1 MTPKEALHT
10 YFGYEDFRPLQ
21 EEIIVSVL
29 SGRDTLALMPTGG
42 GKSICFQ
49 VPTLVMAN
57 EHPEKRLCLVIT
69 PLIALMRDQ
78 VANLQARGIQSAAVY
93 TGMSYDRQRVALDN
107 CLYGPYHFVYCSPE
121 RLESEEF
128 RKRLAD
134 LPIGLI
140 AVDEA
145 HCISQW
151 GYDFRP
157 SYLNI
162 AAIRE
167 LLPGVPVLALTA
179 TATPDT
185 IEDIQAK
192 LGFAEQNVLRKS
204 FHRDN
209 LIYVVRRTDK
219 KEEQVAHI
227 LSRVPGS
234 AIVYVRNRKHAQE
247 LAQWLKRSNP
257 APSLKGRE
265 DISSVNFYHAG
276 LTTQERNERQEAWT
290 KGETRVIVA
299 TNAFGMG
306 IDKPDVR
313 LVIHYDLPSHLE
325 SYYQEAG
332 RAGRDGKT
340 AYAVL
345 LYNEQEDKAKAR
357 KRVTDNYP
365 PKEFVESVYH
375 KTMDFLQIG
384 AGSGLGH
391 RFTLHID
398 QLCQVMHLP
407 VIQTYSALHILTQAG
422 YIDFE
427 EEHETQPRVQINV
440 PRHQLD
446 EYNLSYEQT
455 ELLDSL
461 MRSYTGIYTDLQ
473 YVREADNKATHELL
487 VSLAQRGII
496 TYIPRSIGCSLTMVN
511 ERQTEIYLSP
521 AIYEER
527 QQRYVQKLKAMVEY
541 ADQTMFC
548 REQVLLGYF
557 GENNAAPCGH
567 CDVCRELNHR
577 IISE

>member
-1 MTPKEALHT
+1 MTPREALHT
-10 YFGYEDFRPLQ
+10 YFGYDDFRPLQ
-21 EEIIVSVL
+21 SEIIDSVL

-57 EHPEKRLCLVIT
+57 DDPERRLCLVVT
-69 PLIALMRDQ
+69 PLIALMKDQ
-78 VANLQARGIQSAAVY
+78 VANLQARGIHAAAIY
-93 TGMSYDRQRVALDN
+93 TGMSWDKQRVALDN
-107 CLYGPYHFVYCSPE
+107 CLYGPYHFLYCSPE

-128 RKRLAD
+128 RRRLAD

-162 AAIRE
+162 AAVRE
-167 LLPGVPVLALTA
+167 LLPNVPVLALTA
-179 TATPDT
+179 TATPET
-185 IEDIQAK
+185 IDDIQDK
-192 LGFAEQNVLRKS
+192 LGFAEKNVLRKS
-204 FHRDN
+204 FHREN
-209 LIYVVRRTDK
+209 LIYVVRRTDNK
-219 KEEQVAHI
+219 AEQTAHI
-227 LSRVPGS
+227 LSKVPGS
-234 AIVYVRNRKHAQE
+234 AIVYVRNRKRAQE
-247 LAQWLKRSNP
+247 LSEWLRVTGYG
-257 APSLKGRE
+257 LQV
-265 DISSVNFYHAG
+265 DYYHAG
-276 LTTQERNERQEAWT
+276 LTTKERNERQEAWT
-290 KGETRVIVA
+290 SGQTRVIVA

-332 RAGRDGKT
+332 RAGRDGQT

-345 LYNEQEDKAKAR
+345 LFNEQEDKAKAR
-357 KRVTDNYP
+357 KRVADTYP

-384 AGSGLGH
+384 AGSGIGH
-391 RFTLHID
+391 RFMLHVD

-407 VIQTYSALHILTQAG
+407 VLQTYSALHILTQAG

-440 PRHQLD
+440 PRHQLG
-446 EYNLSYEQT
+446 EYNLSFEQA
-455 ELLDSL
+455 ELLDML
-461 MRSYTGIYTDLQ
+461 MRSYSGIYTDLQ
-473 YVREADNKATHELL
+473 YVRKADKEDTHQLL

-496 TYIPRSIGCSLTMVN
+496 TYIPRSVGCSLTMSDD
-511 ERQTEIYLSP
+511 RQTDIYLSP
-521 AIYEER
+521 AIYEDR
-527 QQRYVQKLKAMVEY
+527 QTRFVSKLQAMVEY
-541 ADQTMFC
+541 AEQTQFC
-548 REQVLLGYF
+548 REQVLLAYF
-557 GENNAAPCGH
+557 GEKNAAPCGH
-567 CDVCRELNHR
+567 CDVCRELAK
-577 IISE
+577 ITQPTM

>member
-10 YFGYEDFRPLQ
+10 YFGYDDFRPLQ
-21 EEIIVSVL
+21 AEIINSVL
-29 SGRDTLALMPTGG
+29 AGRDTLALMPTGG

-49 VPTLVMAN
+49 VPTLVMGHDN
-57 EHPEKRLCLVIT
+57 PDKRLCLVIT

-78 VANLQARGIQSAAVY
+78 VENLKARGIHAVAIY
-93 TGMSYDRQRVALDN
+93 TGMSYDKQRVALDN
-107 CLYGPYHFVYCSPE
+107 CLYGPYHFLYCSPE

-128 RKRLAD
+128 RKRLAN

-162 AAIRE
+162 AAIRT
-167 LLPGVPVLALTA
+167 LLPDVPILALTA

-185 IEDIQAK
+185 IDDIQAK
-192 LGFAEQNVLRKS
+192 LGFKEQNVLRKS
-204 FHRDN
+204 FHREN
-209 LIYVVRRTDK
+209 LIYVVRRTEQ

-227 LSRVPGS
+227 LSKVPGS
-234 AIVYVRNRKHAQE
+234 AIVYVRNRKRAQE
-247 LAQWLKRSNP
+247 LAEYLNDQMVN
-257 APSLKGRE
+257 
-265 DISSVNFYHAG
+265 DHMVNFYHAG
-276 LTTQERNERQEAWT
+276 LTTQERNERQQAWT
-290 KGETRVIVA
+290 EGTTRVMVA

-313 LVIHYDLPSHLE
+313 VVIHYDLPSNLE

-332 RAGRDGKT
+332 RAGRDGRT

-345 LYNEQEDKAKAR
+345 LYNENEDKAKAR
-357 KRVTDNYP
+357 KRVIDNYP

-391 RFTLHID
+391 RFMLHMD
-398 QLCQVMHLP
+398 QLCHVMHLP
-407 VIQTYSALHILTQAG
+407 VLQTYSALHILTQAG

-440 PRHQLD
+440 PRHQLG
-446 EYNLSYEQT
+446 EYNLSREQA
-455 ELLDSL
+455 ELMDAL
-461 MRSYTGIYTDLQ
+461 MRSYTGIYTELQ
-473 YVREADNKATHELL
+473 YVREADQMSNDKSRMSNHQLL

-496 TYIPRSIGCSLTMVN
+496 TYIPRSVGCCLTMTE
-511 ERQTEIYLSP
+511 ERQEEIYLSP
-521 AIYEER
+521 AIFEER
-527 QQRYVQKLKAMVEY
+527 RQRYISKLQAMVEY
-541 ADQTMFC
+541 ADQSQFC
-548 REQVLLGYF
+548 REQLLLAYF
-557 GENNAAPCGH
+557 GETKAVPCGH
-567 CDVCRELNHR
+567 CDVCRTLN
-577 IISE
+577 

>member
-10 YFGYEDFRPLQ
+10 YFGYDDFRPLQ
-21 EEIIVSVL
+21 SKIIASVL
-29 SGRDTLALMPTGG
+29 EGKDTLALMPTGG

-49 VPTLVMAN
+49 VPTLVMAQDDPN
-57 EHPEKRLCLVIT
+57 KRLCLVIT

-78 VANLQARGIQSAAVY
+78 VANLQERGIHAAAVY
-93 TGMSYDRQRVALDN
+93 TGMSFDKQRIAIDN
-107 CLYGPYHFVYCSPE
+107 CMYGPYHFLYCSPE

-128 RKRLAD
+128 RKRLAE

-145 HCISQW
+145 HCISAW

-162 AAIRE
+162 AAVRS
-167 LLPGVPVLALTA
+167 LLPDVPVLALTA
-179 TATPDT
+179 TATPET
-185 IEDIQAK
+185 IDDIQDK
-192 LGFAEQNVLRKS
+192 LGFTEKNVLRKS

-209 LIYVVRRTDK
+209 LIYVVRRTNNK
-219 KEEQVAHI
+219 PEQVAHI
-227 LSRVPGS
+227 LSKVPGS
-234 AIVYVRNRKHAQE
+234 AIVYVRNRKRAQE
-247 LAQWLKRSNP
+247 LAEFLHT
-257 APSLKGRE
+257 
-265 DISSVNFYHAG
+265 DYYHAG
-276 LTTQERNERQEAWT
+276 LTTKERNERQEAWT
-290 KGETRVIVA
+290 RGDTRVIVA

-313 LVIHYDLPSHLE
+313 VVIHVDLPNTIE

-345 LYNEQEDKAKAR
+345 LYNAEEDKAKAR

-365 PKEFVESVYH
+365 PKEFIEQVYH
-375 KTMDFLQIG
+375 KTMDFLQVG

-391 RFTLHID
+391 RFMLHID
-398 QLCQVMHLP
+398 QLCHVMHLP
-407 VIQTYSALHILTQAG
+407 VLQTYSALHILTQAG

-427 EEHETQPRVQINV
+427 EEHETQPRVQILV
-440 PRHQLD
+440 PRHQLG
-446 EYNLSYEQT
+446 EYNLSYEQA
-455 ELLDSL
+455 ELLDNL
-461 MRSYTGIYTDLQ
+461 MRSYSGIYTDLQ
-473 YVREADNKATHELL
+473 YVREADQDETHQLL

-496 TYIPRSIGCSLTMVN
+496 TYIPRSVGCSLTMTN

-521 AIYEER
+521 AIYEQR
-527 QQRYVQKLKAMVEY
+527 QERYVHKLQSMVEY
-541 ADQTMFC
+541 ADQSQFC

-567 CDVCRELNHR
+567 CDVCRELTHR
-577 IISE
+577 IMSEYIKDRNSYTDWLRYYW

>member
-57 EHPEKRLCLVIT
+57 ENPEKRLCLVIT

-93 TGMSYDRQRVALDN
+93 TGMSYDKQRVALDN
-107 CLYGPYHFVYCSPE
+107 CLYGPYHFLYCSPE

-128 RKRLAD
+128 RKRLAE

-162 AAIRE
+162 AAIRA
-167 LLPGVPVLALTA
+167 LLPEVPVLALTA

-192 LGFAEQNVLRKS
+192 LGFTKQNVLRKS
-204 FHRDN
+204 FHREN
-209 LIYVVRRTDK
+209 LIYVVRRTEK

-227 LSRVPGS
+227 LSKVPGS
-234 AIVYVRNRKHAQE
+234 AIVYVRNRKRAQE
-247 LAQWLKRSNP
+247 LAEWLRRYTP
-257 APSLKGRE
+257 APSPKG
-265 DISSVNFYHAG
+265 ISVDFYHAG

-345 LYNEQEDKAKAR
+345 LYNEQEDQAKAR

-365 PKEFVESVYH
+365 PKEFIESVYH

-398 QLCQVMHLP
+398 QLCHVMRLP
-407 VIQTYSALHILTQAG
+407 VLQTYSALHILTQAG

-440 PRHQLD
+440 PRHQLG
-446 EYNLSYEQT
+446 EYNLSYEQA
-455 ELLDSL
+455 ELLDIL

-496 TYIPRSIGCSLTMVN
+496 TYIPRSVGCSLTMIN
-511 ERQTEIYLSP
+511 ERESEIYLSP

-557 GENNAAPCGH
+557 GENNAVPCGH

-577 IISE
+577 IILE